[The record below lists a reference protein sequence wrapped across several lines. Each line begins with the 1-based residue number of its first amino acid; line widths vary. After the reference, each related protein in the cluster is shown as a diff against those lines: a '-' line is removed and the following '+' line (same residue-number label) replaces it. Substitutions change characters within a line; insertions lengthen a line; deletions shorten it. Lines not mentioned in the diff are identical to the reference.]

1 MFFWIMIAR
10 ALRRQAV
17 KRLMIA
23 VTVML
28 GASLTTSMLAVMLD
42 VGDKVQEELS
52 SYGSNLQVLPQGRA
66 MAADLYNIDS
76 SEQGGGALREDELPN
91 MKTIFWT

>member
-28 GASLTTSMLAVMLD
+28 GASLTTSMLAVMFD

-52 SYGSNLQVLPQGRA
+52 SYGSNLQVLVQ
-66 MAADLYNIDS
+66 Y
-76 SEQGGGALREDELPN
+76 
-91 MKTIFWT
+91 